1 MRIGSSHIA
10 FISSRPARLLTCAAL
25 AVAFTAAPAL
35 SPEAAYAVSS
45 ETQAELNETQQKV
58 DEATKAYEEAQGNV
72 ESLQKLIDENQAD
85 IAEIESQ
92 LPGQRDRAAEAM
104 RLQYKYQ
111 KNSKSLLG
119 VVLGTTSFDDVI
131 STLTYMDQIQ
141 ESNNQEIERLTDM
154 EAELAAKKAE
164 LEQAKTQAESEQK
177 AASDALKEAQR
188 LRTEAQEKAEREAA
202 EELARLAAVTAA
214 AEGEGVDGGNTANT
228 ANRIGQTASVAVTGG
243 AVNWNVSREEFVAEW
258 TSRIDAYLAGS
269 PLAGYGSVFANAAW
283 DNTVDPRW
291 SPAIACIESTK
302 GAHCFR
308 SYNAWGW
315 MTSQNFS
322 SWDESIPLHV
332 AFLGRVYG
340 TTLTPGT
347 AQKYCPPTW
356 QDWYNTVAGQMNV
369 I

>member
-85 IAEIESQ
+85 IAEIEGQ

-119 VVLGTTSFDDVI
+119 IVLGTTSFDDVI

-141 ESNNQEIERLTDM
+141 ESNNQEIERLTKE
-154 EAELAAKKAE
+154 EARLTKEIARSNGMLGNEKFVSKAPAAKV
-164 LEQAKTQAESEQK
+164 
-177 AASDALKEAQR
+177 
-188 LRTEAQEKAEREAA
+188 QEEREKLEKYEQMMAQVKD
-202 EELARLAAVTAA
+202 RLASLK
-214 AEGEGVDGGNTANT
+214 DK
-228 ANRIGQTASVAVTGG
+228 IS
-243 AVNWNVSREEFVAEW
+243 
-258 TSRIDAYLAGS
+258 
-269 PLAGYGSVFANAAW
+269 
-283 DNTVDPRW
+283 
-291 SPAIACIESTK
+291 K
-302 GAHCFR
+302 
-308 SYNAWGW
+308 
-315 MTSQNFS
+315 
-322 SWDESIPLHV
+322 
-332 AFLGRVYG
+332 
-340 TTLTPGT
+340 
-347 AQKYCPPTW
+347 
-356 QDWYNTVAGQMNV
+356 
-369 I
+369 